1 MMGAAMVGADMM
13 GPEMVGADIMGTDTI
28 DPGFPGQPRPPIL
41 AALAGAA
48 RCARAVSVPSGQ
60 PRPAPGTALRA
71 AADGLAVPGG

>member
-1 MMGAAMVGADMM
+1 MMGADMV
-13 GPEMVGADIMGTDTI
+13 GTDTI

-48 RCARAVSVPSGQ
+48 RRGRAVSAPSGQ
-60 PRPAPGTALRA
+60 PRPTPGTALRA

>member
-1 MMGAAMVGADMM
+1 MVDPDM
-13 GPEMVGADIMGTDTI
+13 AGTDVMDTDVT

-41 AALAGAA
+41 TALAGTAL
-48 RCARAVSVPSGQ
+48 CARMVSAPPGQ